1 MARPVKWRRVEHIPK
16 FRYFKPAGIERIKL
30 EENILK
36 IEEMEAIRLRDL
48 EELEQEECAK
58 SMEISRQTFQRVYN
72 SAKKKVADSL
82 INGKAIKV
90 EGGHYTQNICNL
102 TCKKCGFIWRER
114 VEELDEKEKSCPKC
128 GAKGYDCIEE
138 EVTSFCGR
146 KCRKRRGK

>member
-1 MARPVKWRRVEHIPK
+1 
-16 FRYFKPAGIERIKL
+16 FKPAGIERIKL
-30 EENILK
+30 EKNILK
-36 IEEMEAIRLRDL
+36 IEEVEAIRLRDL
-48 EELEQEECAK
+48 EGLEQKECAK

-128 GAKGYDCIEE
+128 GVKGYNCIEE

-146 KCRKRRGK
+146 KCRKRRGKE